1 MSDQPRNPEPQAS
14 ADQLLQESKQLR
26 RKNELLQERVRSHT
40 DALRLTNEQLE
51 VEIVERIKIQ
61 RKLQDRIAFDQVL
74 TAIST
79 QFIHLAT
86 EEIDEGIN
94 QALAQIAT
102 FTHYDR
108 GYIYLIEENGR
119 EVKNTH
125 HWCNPQ
131 ICTNLQECRSLAAD
145 LFQNWMPQ
153 LLRQE
158 AIYIQN
164 ITDVEQET
172 SSENKILALQ
182 GIRSAL
188 ILPLVYSKEVI
199 GFFGL
204 DSNHPSLPHQAEHI
218 DPLKV
223 MADIFVNAIMRQK
236 TELDL
241 MKQRNFGQQIMVTMG
256 QGVTVTTVEGVFEY
270 VNPAYASMLGYRQEA
285 MIGKTVL
292 EFTFPENEST
302 LIQAQM
308 RRLEGK
314 TSSYET
320 RLRKADGTPLY
331 VLINGVPHYDHQGKI
346 IGSIATI
353 TDLTERREAEALIEA
368 NAAEVKAIYQAAVQL
383 FKPSN
388 VRELAKQIASTAINE
403 LGFDACGV
411 LLLQEPIQVGG
422 ETAVLHQTHNRL
434 IWLAREGRYRSV
446 RNHVMPLAEHNLVT
460 TAVRQGK
467 VIYSPDVAKDPRYQP
482 DNTATQSQLVIPL
495 RAYDRIIGAIDL
507 QSTQQDAFDK
517 RAQRIITVFAEHAGL
532 AMETVRLSDEL
543 RSHTRELETQITER
557 KKIEQA
563 LRSSELRYKQ
573 LVETA
578 TDLIYRANASG
589 YFNYVNPVMVRTL
602 GFSSEKELLGR
613 HFSEFVHPSFLPKL
627 MDMYT
632 GEQAKTAEITYHEF
646 IALDKN
652 KEQIWLGQKV
662 QAIVKDERIIGYQ
675 ALARDVTKRRHA
687 EDALLKR
694 SEELNTTNA
703 KLARALRTKDEFLA
717 NMSHELRTP
726 LNAILGRAE
735 ILIEGI
741 HGPVTE
747 KQAASLR
754 VIEESGNHLLELIN
768 DILDLAKIEAGK
780 ITLDIQPVAVAHL
793 CESSLQFVRQA
804 AHKKQIKLFA
814 DVDLALEVCQA
825 DERRLKQV
833 LINLLSNA
841 VKFTPV
847 GGEVGLKAFSDAE
860 TETVQFQ
867 VWDTGIGIAPKDME
881 QLFKPFVQLDSSLAR
896 SHEGTG
902 LGLSLVFRLTE
913 MHGGSVTLD
922 SEVGVGS
929 RFTVTLPQRPFTH
942 RQQSKELA
950 EKDQQTYGPQLR
962 DASSAAAH
970 DQLILLVEDNEAN
983 IEIFAEYLQVWGYR
997 VIVARSGSEALARA
1011 QEETPDLILMDVQ
1024 LPEMDGLTAVC
1035 ELRKTEAIKTIP
1047 IITLTALAMQGDK
1060 ARCLAAGANVYLSKP
1075 VQLRQLVLTID
1086 QLLAEQAAMPK
1097 EPTL

>member
-1 MSDQPRNPEPQAS
+1 MSDQPHPTEPKAS
-14 ADQLLQESKQLR
+14 AEQLRQESIQLR
-26 RKNELLQERVRSHT
+26 RKNELLEKRVKSRT
-40 DALRLTNEQLE
+40 DALHLTNEQLE

-61 RKLQDRIAFDQVL
+61 RKLQDRVAFDQVL
-74 TAIST
+74 TTIST

-86 EEIDEGIN
+86 AEIDEGIN
-94 QALAQIAT
+94 QALARIVG
-102 FTHYDR
+102 FTDYDR
-108 GYIYLIEENGR
+108 GYIYLFEENGR
-119 EVKNTH
+119 ELKNSH

-131 ICTNLQECRSLAAD
+131 MGASLQECRSLSTD

-158 AIYIQN
+158 TIYIQN
-164 ITDVEQET
+164 ITDAEQEV

-182 GIRSAL
+182 GIHSAL

-204 DSNHPSLPHQAEHI
+204 DSNYPSLPHQAEHI

-223 MADIFVNAIMRQK
+223 MADIFVNAIMRKK

-270 VNPAYASMLGYRQEA
+270 VNPAYARMLGYPAEDI
-285 MIGKTVL
+285 IGKTVL
-292 EFTFPENEST
+292 EFTFPEDHTT
-302 LIQAQM
+302 LVKAQM
-308 RRLEGK
+308 QRLEGK
-314 TSSYET
+314 VSSYET
-320 RLRKADGTPLY
+320 RLRRADGSPLY
-331 VLINGVPHYDHQGKI
+331 VLINGVPHYDHQSKI

-353 TDLTERREAEALIEA
+353 TDLTERREAEAQIEA
-368 NAAEVKAIYQAAVQL
+368 NAAEVQAIYQAAVQL

-411 LLLQEPIQVGG
+411 LLLQEPIQVGAA
-422 ETAVLHQTHNRL
+422 AVPTQPHNRL

-446 RNHVMPLAEHNLVT
+446 RNHVMPLAEQNLMT

-507 QSTQQDAFDK
+507 QSTQKDAFDE
-517 RAQRIITVFAEHAGL
+517 RTQRIITVFAEHAGL
-532 AMETVRLSDEL
+532 AMETARLSDEL
-543 RSHTRELETQITER
+543 RSHARELETQITER

-563 LRSSELRYKQ
+563 LRSSEQRYKQ

-578 TDLIYRANASG
+578 TDLIFRTDAYG
-589 YFNYVNPVMVRTL
+589 YFTYVNPVTVRTL
-602 GFSSEKELLGR
+602 GFNSEEDLLGR
-613 HFSEFVHPSFLPKL
+613 HFSNFAHPSFRQRLL
-627 MDMYT
+627 
-632 GEQAKTAEITYHEF
+632 QAYSRQDTQKTANSYYEF
-646 IALDKN
+646 VVLGKDNAK
-652 KEQIWLGQKV
+652 IWLGQNV
-662 QAIVKDERIIGYQ
+662 QPIVENGTIIGYQ
-675 ALARDVTKRRHA
+675 ALARDITKRREA

-694 SEELNTTNA
+694 SEELDTTNA

-726 LNAILGRAE
+726 LNAILGRSE
-735 ILIEGI
+735 ILMEGI

-747 KQAASLR
+747 RQASSLK

-780 ITLDIQPVAVAHL
+780 ITLDIQPVAIAHL
-793 CESSLQFVRQA
+793 CESSLQFVRQT
-804 AHKKQIKLFA
+804 AHKKRIKLLA
-814 DVDLALEVCQA
+814 DVEPALDTCLG

-841 VKFTPV
+841 VKFTPA

-867 VWDTGIGIAPKDME
+867 VWDSGIGIAPKDME

-913 MHGGSVTLD
+913 MHGGSVTLE

-942 RQQSKELA
+942 PQQSKELA
-950 EKDQQTYGPQLR
+950 EKDQQTYGPTLR
-962 DASSAAAH
+962 DANMSTAH
-970 DQLILLVEDNEAN
+970 DHLILLVEDNEAN

-997 VIVARSGSEALARA
+997 VMVARSGSEALARA
-1011 QEETPDLILMDVQ
+1011 QEEIPDLILMDVQ

-1035 ELRKTEAIKTIP
+1035 QLRQTIALQSIP

-1060 ARCLAAGANVYLSKP
+1060 DRCLAAGANVYLSKP
-1075 VQLRQLVLTID
+1075 VQLRQLVLTIE
-1086 QLLAEQAAMPK
+1086 QLLAEHAASQK
-1097 EPTL
+1097 EPNQ